1 VPHDGIMVA
10 GGSRP
15 GNPLAR
21 ILVELGAVPAWLD
34 GLEGATLGEA
44 LIQVREVVDR
54 TESLFAGGL
63 RRFDTSGE
71 YAADGAIG
79 IVPWL
84 RWKCRLSAGAAAERV
99 GIARQLD
106 HLPKTEEAFARGE
119 LSYQH
124 VAVMARTAEH
134 VGAAAVRKAEASLLK
149 AAETMDPGQFVGVAK
164 NFEHRVDAAGAL
176 AETNR
181 AYERRY
187 LHIGDPVDG
196 LVRLDGLL
204 DAEAGA
210 TVRTALNPFMKP
222 GKADDRTAGQR
233 LADALLELCKQRPS
247 GKSGDGAG
255 PRPQLIIRATVETL
269 AGIPGAPAGEL
280 EGGSTIPAE
289 TVQRLACDSAI
300 SRIIA
305 KGELDFEITRASRS
319 IPPATRRALA
329 ARDHHC
335 VAQSCDR
342 QPSWCDGHHRQFW
355 TNGGPT
361 ALPNL
366 VLLCRPHHRMV
377 HEGGFQ
383 LRPAAD
389 GRWILIRPVAAHARS
404 A

>member
-1 VPHDGIMVA
+1 
-10 GGSRP
+10 
-15 GNPLAR
+15 
-21 ILVELGAVPAWLD
+21 
-34 GLEGATLGEA
+34 
-44 LIQVREVVDR
+44 
-54 TESLFAGGL
+54 
-63 RRFDTSGE
+63 
-71 YAADGAIG
+71 
-79 IVPWL
+79 
-84 RWKCRLSAGAAAERV
+84 
-99 GIARQLD
+99 
-106 HLPKTEEAFARGE
+106 
-119 LSYQH
+119 
-124 VAVMARTAEH
+124 
-134 VGAAAVRKAEASLLK
+134 
-149 AAETMDPGQFVGVAK
+149 
-164 NFEHRVDAAGAL
+164 VDAAGAL

-187 LHIGDPVDG
+187 LHIGEPVDG

-210 TVRTALNPFMKP
+210 TVRIALNPFMKP

-247 GKSGDGAG
+247 NSRGDGAG

-280 EGGSTIPAE
+280 EGGSTVPAE

-361 ALPNL
+361 TLPNL

-377 HEGGFQ
+377 HEGGFE
-383 LRPAAD
+383 LRRAAD
-389 GRWILIRPVAAHARS
+389 GRWALIRPVAAHARS

>member
-1 VPHDGIMVA
+1 MVPA
-10 GGSRP
+10 GSRS
-15 GNPLAR
+15 GNPVTRVLEA
-21 ILVELGAVPAWLD
+21 LGDVPAWLD
-34 GLEGATLGEA
+34 DLEGAALGEG
-44 LIQVREVVDR
+44 LIELRDVVDR
-54 TESLFAGGL
+54 TESFFAGGL
-63 RRFDTSGE
+63 RRFDKSGD

-84 RWKCRLSAGAAAERV
+84 RWRCRLSASAAAERV
-99 GIARQLD
+99 GIARQIEQ
-106 HLPKTEEAFARGE
+106 LPKTEEAFARGE
-119 LSYQH
+119 LGYQH

-187 LHIGDPVDG
+187 FHIGEAVDG

-247 GKSGDGAG
+247 GKNADGAG

-280 EGGSTIPAE
+280 EGGSTVPAE

-300 SRIIA
+300 SRIVA

-329 ARDHHC
+329 ARDHQC

-361 ALPNL
+361 TLPNL

-377 HEGGFQ
+377 HEGGFE
-383 LRPAAD
+383 LRRAAD
-389 GRWILIRPVAAHARS
+389 GRWALIRPVAAHARS